1 MKKVEKGDL
10 NVIVDIKRKD
20 EIGQLGRS
28 FNSMIKKIKK
38 LIEEVYVNQIKR
50 KEAELRALQPQ
61 INPHFLYNTL
71 DVIYWTS
78 RLEKAY
84 KTGKIV
90 SSLANLFKLGLN
102 KGSKVTTIGKEIEHL
117 KSYLEIQKVRYD
129 KEPKFSIDIDKSLYE
144 LKTIKLI
151 LQPLVENSL
160 IHDIPNLG
168 SKGMVS
174 IKVYE
179 KNNDIIFEIIDNGI
193 GMNKKR
199 INEVFQEDIEKKKG
213 YGIKNVHE
221 RIKLYFGDQ
230 YGLSIDS
237 KIGKGTIVKIKIP
250 KKIENYE
257 GVIN

>member
-1 MKKVEKGDL
+1 
-10 NVIVDIKRKD
+10 
-20 EIGQLGRS
+20 
-28 FNSMIKKIKK
+28 
-38 LIEEVYVNQIKR
+38 
-50 KEAELRALQPQ
+50 
-61 INPHFLYNTL
+61 
-71 DVIYWTS
+71 
-78 RLEKAY
+78 
-84 KTGKIV
+84 
-90 SSLANLFKLGLN
+90 
-102 KGSKVTTIGKEIEHL
+102 
-117 KSYLEIQKVRYD
+117 
-129 KEPKFSIDIDKSLYE
+129 
-144 LKTIKLI
+144 
-151 LQPLVENSL
+151 
-160 IHDIPNLG
+160 
-168 SKGMVS
+168 MVS

-257 GVIN
+257 GVINWSKLLL